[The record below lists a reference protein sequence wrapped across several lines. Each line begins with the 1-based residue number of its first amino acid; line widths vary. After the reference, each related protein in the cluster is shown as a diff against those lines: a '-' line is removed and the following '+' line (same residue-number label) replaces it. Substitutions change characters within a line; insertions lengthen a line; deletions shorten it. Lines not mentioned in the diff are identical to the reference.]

1 MGSNTPDTSTF
12 PWLRDVSM
20 NNLAI
25 GTIWFRD
32 GTSLSSLNDIRLLT
46 ADGAL
51 TYTYKVDTNT
61 TDLDITRTQPTGV
74 FHFNNSDQE
83 SATNIFIYPGK
94 KIKSID
100 GLITNFHLPQ
110 SSLFLLICALIGTKT
125 ALDMY
130 NYAIENKYRFYSY
143 GDACFL
149 LNKNYG

>member
-1 MGSNTPDTSTF
+1 MP
-12 PWLRDVSM
+12 LRNDKVED
-20 NNLAI
+20 NNLHSEKFYISDQSSDILNDAYHSIERRIISI
-25 GTIWFRD
+25 GT
-32 GTSLSSLNDIRLLT
+32 TSLRALESSFDSKNFFKPLNT
-46 ADGAL
+46 
-51 TYTYKVDTNT
+51 
-61 TDLDITRTQPTGV
+61 
-74 FHFNNSDQE
+74 
-83 SATNIFIYPGK
+83 ATNIFIYPGK

-110 SSLFLLICALIGTKT
+110 SSLFLLICALIGRKT

>member
-1 MGSNTPDTSTF
+1 MLF
-12 PWLRDVSM
+12 
-20 NNLAI
+20 
-25 GTIWFRD
+25 
-32 GTSLSSLNDIRLLT
+32 SSLLRRILTKKVMTEVNESLL
-46 ADGAL
+46 
-51 TYTYKVDTNT
+51 
-61 TDLDITRTQPTGV
+61 
-74 FHFNNSDQE
+74 S
-83 SATNIFIYPGK
+83 
-94 KIKSID
+94 